1 MLGAESSGTD
11 PGGNQHITPVGI
23 QRCRRSSPEGPTPF
37 RELLVLLSST
47 SRHFCTGNLRR
58 GGFSLSQLQR
68 NEGAASFPE
77 PIPPCSPLHVCSPLL
92 RERGARGLT
101 NLAIISPGKVKPC
114 WVASAVKV
122 SRPRR
127 EGKVFHAPN
136 SDVTSNNP
144 TGAKGVR
151 GCPKK
156 QQKRG
161 KEEGAGEGSGAGTQ
175 QGEERLSPGCSEP
188 KNTPEELSCR

>member
-11 PGGNQHITPVGI
+11 PGGNQHITPVAI

-47 SRHFCTGNLRR
+47 SRPFCTGNLRR
-58 GGFSLSQLQR
+58 GGFSLSWLQR
-68 NEGAASFPE
+68 NEGAASF
-77 PIPPCSPLHVCSPLL
+77 PLHVCSPLL

-136 SDVTSNNP
+136 SDVVSNNP
-144 TGAKGVR
+144 TGAKGAR

-161 KEEGAGEGSGAGTQ
+161 KEEGAGEGSDAGTRR
-175 QGEERLSPGCSEP
+175 GEERLSPGCSEP
-188 KNTPEELSCR
+188 KNAPEELSCR